1 MTQYLYLDR
10 FSTVARSH
18 EFSGQTV
25 SVLTVL
31 CARPQTWRHGYD
43 IARETGLKSGKLYPI
58 LIRLADRGWL
68 EASWEDEQPAG
79 RPRRQLYRLTRYHPP
94 HVGHPGT
101 FGDGGQAH
109 PVLASDLERDQTL
122 QTISHAVGE
131 ARLNPD
137 EAERR
142 IEAVLHSRHRHE
154 LAGLVGDLPPH
165 LALSEPGKC
174 WGSSPVRLGLL
185 ALAAVTILAAAVV
198 QPWPACGS
206 CGRRPWPAV
215 VCGPPALDAEGRS
228 ALDGDLLAS
237 PRASSCLSC
246 RPRLLRPRGY
256 GTLWA
261 TRRLMS
267 FWALPRWQ
275 VLPRLDALTLSR

>member
-1 MTQYLYLDR
+1 LTQYLYLDR

-94 HVGHPGT
+94 QVGHPGT

-131 ARLNPD
+131 ARLNLD

-154 LAGLVGDLPPH
+154 LAGLVGDLPQP
-165 LALSEPGKC
+165 ALSEPGSR
-174 WGSSPVRLGLL
+174 GSSSPLRLGLL
-185 ALAAVTILAAAVV
+185 ALAAITILAAAAV
-198 QPWPACGS
+198 QAVAGLWELWPV
-206 CGRRPWPAV
+206 AV
-215 VCGPPALDAEGRS
+215 VGSGLWAA
-228 ALDGDLLAS
+228 
-237 PRASSCLSC
+237 
-246 RPRLLRPRGY
+246 RPRR
-256 GTLWA
+256 
-261 TRRLMS
+261 
-267 FWALPRWQ
+267 
-275 VLPRLDALTLSR
+275 